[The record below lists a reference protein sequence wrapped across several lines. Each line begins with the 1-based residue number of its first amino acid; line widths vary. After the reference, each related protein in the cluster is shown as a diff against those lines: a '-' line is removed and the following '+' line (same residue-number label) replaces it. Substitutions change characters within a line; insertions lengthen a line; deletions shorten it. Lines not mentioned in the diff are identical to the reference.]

1 MLTAYMRD
9 RITRTGWAA
18 MALPWTQGERVLV
31 IADPTSLKPAQE
43 QHPGLVD
50 YLLEELALLDW
61 HKRDFTALR
70 NIHLI
75 KKIIGGRVCKP
86 PYKRA

>member
-9 RITRTGWAA
+9 MIARTGWAA

-31 IADPTSLKPAQE
+31 IADPACLKPAQE

-50 YLLEELALLDW
+50 YLFEELTLLEPL
-61 HKRDFTALR
+61 KRDFTALR

-86 PYKRA
+86 PYKTA